1 MFQDE
6 ARFGRINDPRRCW
19 APKGFRPEVGMQ
31 IVREY
36 TYAFGAVSPH
46 DGNLDSLVL
55 PVVTAEAMSIF
66 LEEVARRHPEEFI
79 LMFLDGAGW
88 HRANDLAVPENMRLE
103 ALPPYSPQLNP
114 VEHIWDEIREKWF
127 ANEVFNSLDAVEDR
141 LVEALVA
148 LETTENWS
156 PLPQAS
162 IGSLIAVRLQLGI
175 IIAQW
180 GGPPCPPARS
190 GQGRP
195 PHQHQPFFIFRCIR
209 EGMIVGISG
218 VQGDPPGHPYGKTL
232 TYPAIL

>member
-1 MFQDE
+1 
-6 ARFGRINDPRRCW
+6 
-19 APKGFRPEVGMQ
+19 MQ

-46 DGNLDSLVL
+46 DGTLDSLVL

-148 LETTENWS
+148 LENDRELVASTTGFDWI
-156 PLPQAS
+156 QAS
-162 IGSLIAVRLQLGI
+162 KPDPV
-175 IIAQW
+175 
-180 GGPPCPPARS
+180 
-190 GQGRP
+190 
-195 PHQHQPFFIFRCIR
+195 FFFSNSISTYQFNWLTIFSHAFASIY
-209 EGMIVGISG
+209 
-218 VQGDPPGHPYGKTL
+218 Q
-232 TYPAIL
+232 

>member
-6 ARFGRINDPRRCW
+6 TRFGRINDPRRCW
-19 APKGFRPEVGMQ
+19 APKGVRPEVGRQ

-36 TYAFGAVSPH
+36 TYAFGAVSPN
-46 DGNLDSLVL
+46 DGSLDSLVL

-88 HRANDLAVPENMRLE
+88 HQANDLAVPENIRLE

-148 LETTENWS
+148 LENDKELVASTTGFDW
-156 PLPQAS
+156 
-162 IGSLIAVRLQLGI
+162 I
-175 IIAQW
+175 IN
-180 GGPPCPPARS
+180 C
-190 GQGRP
+190 
-195 PHQHQPFFIFRCIR
+195 
-209 EGMIVGISG
+209 
-218 VQGDPPGHPYGKTL
+218 L
-232 TYPAIL
+232 

>member
-1 MFQDE
+1 MPPLRRSLKKLLRMVEQEVVRQGQLGRQLRLMFQDE

-46 DGNLDSLVL
+46 DGTLDSLVL

-66 LEEVARRHPEEFI
+66 LAEVARRHPKEFI
-79 LMFLDGAGW
+79 LMILDGAGW
-88 HRANDLAVPENMRLE
+88 HRANNLTVPENMRLE

-127 ANEVFNSLDAVEDR
+127 TNEVFNSMEAVEDR

-148 LETTENWS
+148 LENDREFVASTTGFDW
-156 PLPQAS
+156 
-162 IGSLIAVRLQLGI
+162 I
-175 IIAQW
+175 IN
-180 GGPPCPPARS
+180 C
-190 GQGRP
+190 
-195 PHQHQPFFIFRCIR
+195 
-209 EGMIVGISG
+209 
-218 VQGDPPGHPYGKTL
+218 L
-232 TYPAIL
+232 

>member
-1 MFQDE
+1 MPPPRRILKKLVEIVEQEVVRQGQSGRQLRLMFQDE

-36 TYAFGAVSPH
+36 TYAFGAVSPQ
-46 DGNLDSLVL
+46 DGTLDSLVL

-66 LEEVARRHPEEFI
+66 LGEVTRRHPEEFI

-88 HRANDLAVPENMRLE
+88 HRANDLKVPANMRLE

-148 LETTENWS
+148 LENDKE
-156 PLPQAS
+156 LVAS
-162 IGSLIAVRLQLGI
+162 ATGFD
-175 IIAQW
+175 W
-180 GGPPCPPARS
+180 
-190 GQGRP
+190 
-195 PHQHQPFFIFRCIR
+195 
-209 EGMIVGISG
+209 IVNC
-218 VQGDPPGHPYGKTL
+218 Q
-232 TYPAIL
+232 